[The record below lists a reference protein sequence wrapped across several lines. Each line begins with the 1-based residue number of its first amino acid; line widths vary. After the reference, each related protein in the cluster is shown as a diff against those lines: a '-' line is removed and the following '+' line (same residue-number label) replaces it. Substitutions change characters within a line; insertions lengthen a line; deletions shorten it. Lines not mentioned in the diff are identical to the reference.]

1 MGATIR
7 SVLILNEGAKTR
19 LAGIMV
25 GISVL
30 CLEDYQVPKQP
41 SGVFSG
47 VLLKVG
53 YDVLDWPPAWTYIKT
68 MLLKRPHP
76 NGPNDVHV
84 AHIDM
89 LFVLGTTLVTVFVN
103 LNVAVAAFTLLFFL
117 GRLVMDIPDMKT
129 TSELKEVPELDNRGE
144 P

>member
-1 MGATIR
+1 MGQATIR
-7 SVLILNEGAKTR
+7 SVLILNEGARTR
-19 LAGIMV
+19 VAGICV
-25 GISVL
+25 GVFVIVEMIAL
-30 CLEDYQVPKQP
+30 QTLIGMIP
-41 SGVFSG
+41 SAVFSG

-53 YDVLDWPPAWTYIKT
+53 YDVLDWPPAWTYVKT
-68 MLLKRPHP
+68 MLLKKPHP

-89 LFVLGTTLVTVFVN
+89 LFV
-103 LNVAVAAFTLLFFL
+103 L